1 MADKQINELT
11 VATDISDATTFPA
24 NNNTPT
30 YEAQQVSVGHIANFI
45 GARANAMHN
54 IGDVFTN
61 KSSKVELNPGCVP
74 LWTGE
79 YITNAKNIYPE
90 FYNYLKVQN
99 PGICISKQ
107 EYDTQVSS
115 GECRYFVIDE
125 EDGSIRFPKYNFV
138 EPDYPYIYVF
148 NASIPQS
155 TSQGAEYTAALV
167 SKVSK
172 AGDTMTGSLAVKVNG
187 NGLNIKHPEA
197 DITTTPTED
206 KYNSIYFM
214 DKNGRYGGVLDH
226 CFKATGSDYVRLL
239 VCKNDGSNSTIRGL
253 EVVQKTEN
261 NNESWAT
268 FTTDRVNINTPD
280 NAQNVEA
287 TNAKWVMSKFVSK
300 SGDTMTDT
308 LIIDKTGK
316 GGQALQL
323 VNSAEIGNFLEFAR
337 NTEDT
342 LIARFY
348 TQSTEDTNTLN
359 FQIWGNE
366 SATANGENALSIVR
380 NRQTGSAQVFC
391 NTPANTSNDRQIA
404 TTAWVNSK
412 ILSQSIYQNKTALSS
427 GTINLVENCSIY
439 THSPTANTTYTFNT
453 TSLSKKSQCV
463 VTFEL
468 MLKMPSTSITIT
480 FPTVKWLNETV
491 PSLVNGKTNIL
502 AFRSIDGGAT
512 WMGNLQGIIA

>member
-30 YEAQQVSVGHIANFI
+30 YEAQQVSVGQIANFI

-172 AGDTMTGSLAVKVNG
+172 AGDTMTGVLQLNSPG
-187 NGLNIKHPEA
+187 NE
-197 DITTTPTED
+197 
-206 KYNSIYFM
+206 
-214 DKNGRYGGVLDH
+214 
-226 CFKATGSDYVRLL
+226 VRLINPDYPNYKGFIRQSNTGFIIGTKDDASVWKKTISITDESVTVSATPL
-239 VCKNDGSNSTIRGL
+239 DANGSQIATANFVKSTS
-253 EVVQKTEN
+253 VQ
-261 NNESWAT
+261 
-268 FTTDRVNINTPD
+268 
-280 NAQNVEA
+280 
-287 TNAKWVMSKFVSK
+287 K
-300 SGDTMTDT
+300 SGDTMTGQLIMLNGQPITGKVSTYAKGDSNSTDTYIGRLKYVDKNGDT
-308 LIIDKTGK
+308 LIEDYNYIDSSNCSHYIKRLWQNKSGTSK
-316 GGQALQL
+316 YVDIISSYINSENGQSGFDIS
-323 VNSAEIGNFLEFAR
+323 N
-337 NTEDT
+337 
-342 LIARFY
+342 
-348 TQSTEDTNTLN
+348 
-359 FQIWGNE
+359 
-366 SATANGENALSIVR
+366 NGFVHLP
-380 NRQTGSAQVFC
+380 
-391 NTPANTSNDRQIA
+391 TPAQTSNGPAGA

>member
-30 YEAQQVSVGHIANFI
+30 YEAQQVSVGQIANFI

-172 AGDTMTGSLAVKVNG
+172 SGDTMTGVLQLNSPGNEVRFINPDYPNYKGFIRQSNTGFIIGTKDDASVWKKAISITDESVTVSATPLDANG
-187 NGLNIKHPEA
+187 GQIATA
-197 DITTTPTED
+197 D
-206 KYNSIYFM
+206 F
-214 DKNGRYGGVLDH
+214 
-226 CFKATGSDYVRLL
+226 VRRT
-239 VCKNDGSNSTIRGL
+239 S
-253 EVVQKTEN
+253 VQ
-261 NNESWAT
+261 
-268 FTTDRVNINTPD
+268 
-280 NAQNVEA
+280 Q
-287 TNAKWVMSKFVSK
+287 
-300 SGDTMTDT
+300 SGDTMTGP
-308 LIIDKTGK
+308 LILDLRGK
-316 GGQALQL
+316 GGTALTL
-323 VNSAEIGNFLEFAR
+323 VNNGETSNFINFAH
-337 NTEDT
+337 NLPLSDEK
-342 LIARFY
+342 LIARIY
-348 TQSTEDTNTLN
+348 SQRTDSTNVLV
-359 FQIWGNE
+359 FQLFGNE
-366 SATANGENALSIVR
+366 SGTINGASALTILR
-380 NRQTGSAQVFC
+380 NRQSGLPIVHLGSS
-391 NTPANTSNDRQIA
+391 PSSTSNDTSVA

-412 ILSQSIYQNKTALSS
+412 ILSQQIYQNKTALSS
-427 GTINLVENCSIY
+427 GASI
-439 THSPTANTTYTFNT
+439 
-453 TSLSKKSQCV
+453 
-463 VTFEL
+463 
-468 MLKMPSTSITIT
+468 
-480 FPTVKWLNETV
+480 
-491 PSLVNGKTNIL
+491 
-502 AFRSIDGGAT
+502 
-512 WMGNLQGIIA
+512 

>member
-11 VATDISDATTFPA
+11 VATDISDVTTFPA

-30 YEAQQVSVGHIANFI
+30 YEAQQVSVGQIANFI

-172 AGDTMTGSLAVKVNG
+172 AGDTMTGGLTVNSNVVANKFISNLTG
-187 NGLNIKHPEA
+187 SNFEMAQAESGINVISNIYQN
-197 DITTTPTED
+197 TEIRTSGTL
-206 KYNSIYFM
+206 K
-214 DKNGRYGGVLDH
+214 
-226 CFKATGSDYVRLL
+226 KATGFT
-239 VCKNDGSNSTIRGL
+239 NDKKFEILDESMKAVANGVASLDSNGKIPAEQMPLSVTIRVW
-253 EVVQKTEN
+253 EE
-261 NNESWAT
+261 
-268 FTTDRVNINTPD
+268 
-280 NAQNVEA
+280 
-287 TNAKWVMSKFVSK
+287 
-300 SGDTMTDT
+300 
-308 LIIDKTGK
+308 
-316 GGQALQL
+316 
-323 VNSAEIGNFLEFAR
+323 
-337 NTEDT
+337 
-342 LIARFY
+342 
-348 TQSTEDTNTLN
+348 
-359 FQIWGNE
+359 
-366 SATANGENALSIVR
+366 
-380 NRQTGSAQVFC
+380 
-391 NTPANTSNDRQIA
+391 
-404 TTAWVNSK
+404 
-412 ILSQSIYQNKTALSS
+412 
-427 GTINLVENCSIY
+427 
-439 THSPTANTTYTFNT
+439 
-453 TSLSKKSQCV
+453 
-463 VTFEL
+463 
-468 MLKMPSTSITIT
+468 
-480 FPTVKWLNETV
+480 
-491 PSLVNGKTNIL
+491 
-502 AFRSIDGGAT
+502 
-512 WMGNLQGIIA
+512 